1 MLKYTYDYL
10 KKAARDNTRI
20 GTWKGIA
27 VYACSKYKY
36 DAANSLFYV
45 LYDDGNKLVKEGYC
59 YGSIDINGIINEEE
73 PIWYNVPSKPSDVV
87 TKVVPASGYSA
98 QVISDEFFS
107 NLDKEINKL
116 LADVGS
122 YSPLGDIGNI
132 DLLAGFEMDLNV

>member
-1 MLKYTYDYL
+1 MVRYNYDYL
-10 KKAARDNTRI
+10 KKAARDNARI

-45 LYDDGNKLVKEGYC
+45 LYDDGNKLVKKGYC

-73 PIWYNVPSKPSDVV
+73 PTWYNVPSRPGDVV
-87 TKVVPASGYSA
+87 TKATPASGYSA
-98 QVISDEFFS
+98 EVISDEFFS

-122 YSPLGDIGNI
+122 YAPLGDVGNI
-132 DLLAGFEMDLNV
+132 DLLAGFEMDLNI

>member
-1 MLKYTYDYL
+1 MVGKYSYDYL

-20 GTWKGIA
+20 GTWKNVG

-36 DAANSLFYV
+36 NAAKSQFYV

-59 YGSIDINGIINEEE
+59 YGSINIDGVVNEKE
-73 PIWYNVPSKPSDVV
+73 PSCYNIPLKARDAV

-116 LADVGS
+116 LADVNS
-122 YSPLGDIGNI
+122 I
-132 DLLAGFEMDLNV
+132 DLLEGFDMDLKV

>member
-1 MLKYTYDYL
+1 MVRYNYDYL
-10 KKAARDNTRI
+10 KKAARDNARI

-36 DAANSLFYV
+36 DAAKSQFYV

-59 YGSIDINGIINEEE
+59 YGSINIDGVVNEKN
-73 PIWYNVPSKPSDVV
+73 PIWYNVPSKSNDVV
-87 TKVVPASGYSA
+87 VRTTPASGYSA

-122 YSPLGDIGNI
+122 YAPLGDAGSV
-132 DLLAGFEMDLNV
+132 DLLADFKMDLKV

>member
-10 KKAARDNTRI
+10 KKAAREGTKI
-20 GTWKGIA
+20 GTWKNVE

-36 DAANSLFYV
+36 NAAKPQFYV
-45 LYDDGNKLVKEGYC
+45 LYDDGNKLVKEGYR
-59 YGSIDINGIINEEE
+59 YGSINESGTVNEIE
-73 PIWYNVPSKPSDVV
+73 PVWYNVPSRPGDVV
-87 TKVVPASGYSA
+87 TKATPASGYSA

-122 YSPLGDIGNI
+122 YAPLGDASSV
-132 DLLAGFEMDLNV
+132 DLLADFKMDLNI

>member
-1 MLKYTYDYL
+1 MKKLRYNIVLKYTYDYL

-20 GTWKGIA
+20 GTWQNTA

-45 LYDDGNKLVKEGYC
+45 LYDDGNKLVKKGYC
-59 YGSIDINGIINEEE
+59 YGSIDINGLVNEKE
-73 PIWYNVPSKPSDVV
+73 PVWYNVPLKDGDAV
-87 TKVVPASGYSA
+87 TNVVPASGYSA

-122 YSPLGDIGNI
+122 I
-132 DLLAGFEMDLNV
+132 DLLEGFNMDLKV